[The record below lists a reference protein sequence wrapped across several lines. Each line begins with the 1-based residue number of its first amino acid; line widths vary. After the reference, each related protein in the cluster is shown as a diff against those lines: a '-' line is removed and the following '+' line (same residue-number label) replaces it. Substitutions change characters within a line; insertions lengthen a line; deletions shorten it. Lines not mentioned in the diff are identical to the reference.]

1 MRRFSPSMKPAQ
13 EPDTDFNEAG
23 WQDSVWQEEQRQ
35 AADAAILLRVPASMK
50 TALTIQAGALTA
62 ATGQRVSVNALVK
75 SMITDA
81 LKAMAKT
88 TDKSG

>member
-1 MRRFSPSMKPAQ
+1 MRRFVPPMTPTQ
-13 EPDTDFNEAG
+13 EPDTDFDEAG
-23 WQDSVWQEEQRQ
+23 WQDAVWQEEQRQ

-62 ATGQRVSVNALVK
+62 ATGKRVSVNALVK

-81 LKAMAKT
+81 LNEIAKAD
-88 TDKSG
+88 DKSA